1 MQYPR
6 PSAKTTKHDYKKQNC
21 DNQWFTNKAFFAR
34 RPAIIV
40 GFPRFLGVSFFA
52 QITAGSAQ
60 GRVVQIVDSIGLR
73 VGKRSG
79 RSGTMC
85 IRHGRRYFWFSSC
98 AIVMRSRWGNSSST
112 VRRLMSQPMHDE
124 ELHRKLYDRADHV
137 WVVIFLAAVR
147 IYTPITGHMT
157 TLTTTDTTTTT
168 VTTST
173 TASTAA
179 ATWRN
184 HLEEAGRV
192 V

>member
-1 MQYPR
+1 MAR
-6 PSAKTTKHDYKKQNC
+6 AWLKVKKK
-21 DNQWFTNKAFFAR
+21 TNKF
-34 RPAIIV
+34 PLAIPPTIRQDGQTRLQETKLRQSMV
-40 GFPRFLGVSFFA
+40 HEQSIFCQEACYHCWFCS
-52 QITAGSAQ
+52 GS
-60 GRVVQIVDSIGLR
+60 
-73 VGKRSG
+73 SG
-79 RSGTMC
+79 NMC

-137 WVVIFLAAVR
+137 WVIIFLAAVR
-147 IYTPITGHMT
+147 IYTPITGHS
-157 TLTTTDTTTTT
+157 DYAYYYRHTTTTT